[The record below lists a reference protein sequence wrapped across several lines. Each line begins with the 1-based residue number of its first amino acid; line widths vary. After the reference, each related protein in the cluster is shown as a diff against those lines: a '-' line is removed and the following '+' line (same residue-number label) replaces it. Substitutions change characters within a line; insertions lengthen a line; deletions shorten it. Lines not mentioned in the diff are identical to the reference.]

1 MSLIRTLQVLT
12 LSSFLIVGFEGAAE
26 EPAQPAVDKLVI
38 LSSDSLQTQGMALV
52 LATAL
57 EARGNSIHVLL
68 CDQAGKLAVN
78 DYQPET
84 LAPRGMTPKDL
95 LMGLMNKGAIRAG
108 VCPCSCRTANIRKAD
123 LIDGVTV
130 AMPPEIAG
138 LMDHPDTDVLTY

>member
-1 MSLIRTLQVLT
+1 MSLIRVLQVLS
-12 LSSFLIVGFEGAAE
+12 LSAFLAVGFSTFAE
-26 EPAQPAVDKLVI
+26 QPAEPAADKLVI

-68 CDQAGKLAVN
+68 CDQAGKLAVD
-78 DYQPET
+78 DYQPES
-84 LAPRGMTPKDL
+84 LAPRDMTPKDL
-95 LMGLMNKGAIRAG
+95 LMGLMDKGATVQ
-108 VCPCSCRTANIRKAD
+108 VCALFLPNSEYSEAD

-138 LMDHPDTDVLTY
+138 LMDQPDTQVLIY

>member
-1 MSLIRTLQVLT
+1 MPLIRALQVLILFT
-12 LSSFLIVGFEGAAE
+12 FLIVGFEGAAE
-26 EPAQPAVDKLVI
+26 QPAQPAADKLVI

-68 CDQAGKLAVN
+68 CDQAGKLAIN

-95 LMGLMNKGAIRAG
+95 LMGLMKKGASVQ
-108 VCPCSCRTANIRKAD
+108 VCALFLPNSEYAETD
-123 LIDGVTV
+123 LVDGVTV

-138 LMDHPDTDVLTY
+138 LMDQPDTDVLTY